1 MELKGD
7 MIMEA
12 KLNLQTEPIIALF
25 DRVIDGTED
34 KKLSKE
40 SIDSVMPELTEIASR
55 LEISTRQALMMSAIV
70 NRFGDNNIEVVD
82 IARQFDTTPLKVL
95 SYWSEIEDMEKKKLI
110 RIKKESKK
118 DLSIALPGSVFD
130 SLKSNQPITTES
142 YVCSTPQQWFEQ
154 LNDLLNERDEEG
166 MSHACLMAE
175 LDALMSENPDLLIV
189 RKIHDYD
196 ITGDDLLFFLAM
208 IDLLVQNGDNR
219 VTKHDVENLYNNKRD
234 FKWISRRLETGTY
247 WLMDQGLIEHS
258 NANGQ
263 VESNVWQLTRKAK
276 MEFLAEIEIV
286 ENTTKVSDLRK
297 ASKIIEKALFYNA
310 SVTRQVKQLTELL
323 QQDKFRSVQ
332 DRLEKHGMRRGFAC
346 IFYGAPGTG
355 KTETV
360 LQLAR
365 LTGRDIMQVDVPNLR
380 SKWVG
385 DTEKNIKAVFERYR
399 AVCQSEACAPILLF
413 NEADAVLCKRNEGA
427 TGSVDKMENAMQNI
441 ILQEM
446 EDLEGIMIA
455 TTNLTNNLDSAFE
468 RRFLYKIEF
477 PKPTAEESRHIWHA
491 MLPDLSEDSTIELAR
506 HYDFSGGQI
515 ENIARKQ
522 IVNSILSGED
532 CVSLASV
539 REACDHERFQKNTV
553 RIGFY

>member
-1 MELKGD
+1 
-7 MIMEA
+7 MEA

-110 RIKKESKK
+110 RITKESKK

-323 QQDKFRSVQ
+323 QQDTFRSVQ
-332 DRLEKHGMRRGFAC
+332 DGLENHGMCRGFAC

-446 EDLEGIMIA
+446 EDLAGIMIA
-455 TTNLTNNLDSAFE
+455 PTNLPINLDFTFE